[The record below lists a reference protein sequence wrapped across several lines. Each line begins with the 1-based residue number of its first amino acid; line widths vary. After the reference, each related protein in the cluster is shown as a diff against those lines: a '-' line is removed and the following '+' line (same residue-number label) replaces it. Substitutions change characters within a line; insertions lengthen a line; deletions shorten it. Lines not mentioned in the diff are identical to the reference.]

1 MTMEGVIFLDI
12 DGVLNSNFRN
22 ETHHKDI
29 SDGTLVEEEKIA
41 LLAVLVKRTNAGII
55 LHSGWRFW
63 FDEELKPIRPEAE
76 HLVRML
82 GKEGLN
88 IDGLTPDLTTE
99 EIRRTRKF
107 SMVKAD
113 EILLWL
119 KLHDDV
125 TKWVVLDDLDLHNDR
140 TGQHQVRTDPA
151 AGLTPEDIKRAE
163 EILKHSNTRR
173 SHMSSQNEAFVIEDY
188 GRKSTFASFLP
199 GIAGVKGIPSW
210 CYYVN
215 RGQCVSC
222 FGVENKDHA
231 IMEFF
236 PAHQSYQ
243 NVKRTGFRT
252 FLKKD
257 GAYFEAF
264 ADESEKHRM
273 FIYQNGLEIEEDNA
287 ANQIRTHVTYFTLP
301 EEKAGALVRKVVVE
315 NLSGKAAEV
324 EILDGM
330 PACIP
335 YGVSNDDLKT
345 MGSLVKAWMQVEHV
359 ETGVPFYRVRASIV
373 DTASVTEV
381 VGGNFSF
388 GILEDGTKLPA
399 IVDPDI
405 VFSYDT
411 ALTNAVNFEKE
422 GIEALQ
428 SMEQVTQN
436 QFPCSFYGT
445 KKTLAPSESLTIY
458 EMTGQV
464 ESYEVLQKFTAKKM
478 DGAYFE
484 AKLRRTRELVDDLC
498 GHIDTHTA
506 SPAFDAYCRYTYMD
520 NVLRGGYPILLGR
533 NKIFYVYSRKHGD
546 LEREYN
552 YFSMLPEFYSQ
563 GNGSYRD
570 VNQNRRCDNFF
581 TPYVG
586 TENIRTF
593 YNLIQLDG
601 YNPLSIEKVTYVLD
615 KEAGGRIFASLPTEQ
630 KEKFVETLQ
639 KPFTPGA
646 FFRLADG
653 MEEAEA
659 QSYFEQVMTEAVSQM
674 NGNFGEGYWSDHWTY
689 NLDLIE
695 SYLKIYPEKEKE
707 LLSEENYTWFLSQ
720 AAVNPRRKRYVKTE
734 NGIRQYHALNE
745 ESRRN
750 TPEKLVRGAYGK
762 GEIVRSTLLEKLL
775 TLCVTKFAAL
785 DAYGM
790 GVEMEGGKPGWYDAL
805 NGLPGL
811 LGSSMAETYEL
822 GRMLHYVISVL
833 EKYPGTCEMLEE
845 TADFMDN
852 MAAVVTEEKP
862 VLLREKE
869 VAGYWNRVNDIK
881 EAYWGKVYDGV
892 SGRKAAKDS
901 GELIQ
906 TLALLLEIVKTGI
919 DKACAMEGTG
929 ICPTY
934 FSFEVTDYTEDEEGI
949 CPKHFAIKQVP
960 LFLEGPVRFLKL
972 DKSVEEKKKLYDA
985 VKNSDLYD
993 TKLSMYKVNA
1003 SLKDA
1008 SYEIGRA
1015 KAFTPGWLENESIWL
1030 HMEYKYLLE
1039 ILKSGMYREFA
1050 DDFHKAAV
1058 PFLDPEVYGRSIYEN
1073 SSFIASSKNPNAH
1086 YHGKGFVARLSG
1098 STVEFIHM
1106 WSLMMF
1112 GLQPFVVRDGKLTLT
1127 FAPALPAYLIGEGR
1141 QVEAVFLGK
1150 IPVCY
1155 HLAEQKDYLPG
1166 GYEVKEIALTRGD
1179 GAQTKVEGGVLPEEW
1194 AKAVRDG
1201 EVSRIDVTV
1210 S

>member
-1 MTMEGVIFLDI
+1 M
-12 DGVLNSNFRN
+12 N
-22 ETHHKDI
+22 
-29 SDGTLVEEEKIA
+29 
-41 LLAVLVKRTNAGII
+41 
-55 LHSGWRFW
+55 
-63 FDEELKPIRPEAE
+63 
-76 HLVRML
+76 
-82 GKEGLN
+82 
-88 IDGLTPDLTTE
+88 
-99 EIRRTRKF
+99 
-107 SMVKAD
+107 
-113 EILLWL
+113 
-119 KLHDDV
+119 
-125 TKWVVLDDLDLHNDR
+125 
-140 TGQHQVRTDPA
+140 
-151 AGLTPEDIKRAE
+151 
-163 EILKHSNTRR
+163 
-173 SHMSSQNEAFVIEDY
+173 SQNEAFIIEDY

-257 GAYFEAF
+257 GVYFEAF

-273 FIYQNGLEIEEDNA
+273 MIHQNGLEIEETNA
-287 ANQIRTHVTYFTLP
+287 AHQIRTHVTYFTLP
-301 EEKAGALVRKVVVE
+301 EEKTGALVRKVTVE
-315 NLSGKAAEV
+315 NLSDKAAEV
-324 EILDGM
+324 EMLDGM

-359 ETGVPFYRVRASIV
+359 ETEVPFYRVRASIV

-388 GILEDGTKLPA
+388 GALEDGTRLPA

-405 VFSYDT
+405 VFAYDT
-411 ALTNAVNFEKE
+411 TLTKAVNFEKE

-428 SMEQVTQN
+428 NMEQVTQN
-436 QFPCSFYGT
+436 QFPCSFYGM
-445 KKTLAPSESLTIY
+445 KKTLASSEALTVY
-458 EMTGQV
+458 EVIGQV
-464 ESYEVLQKFTAKKM
+464 ESYETLRKFTAKKM
-478 DGAYFE
+478 DGAFFE
-484 AKLRRTRELVDDLC
+484 AKLSRTKELVDDLC
-498 GHIDTHTA
+498 SHIDTHTA
-506 SPAFDAYCRYTYMD
+506 SPEFDAYCRYTYMD
-520 NVLRGGYPILLGR
+520 NVLRGGYPILLG
-533 NKIFYVYSRKHGD
+533 KDKVFYVYSRKHGD

-601 YNPLSIEKVTYVLD
+601 YNPLSIEKVTYVLE
-615 KEAGGRIFASLPTEQ
+615 KEAGERIFASLPAGR
-630 KEKFVETLQ
+630 KETFIDALQ

-646 FFRLADG
+646 FFRLADD

-674 NGNFGEGYWSDHWTY
+674 NGSFGEGYWSDHWTY

-695 SYLKIYPEKEKE
+695 SYLQIYPEKEKE

-720 AAVNPRRKRYVKTE
+720 AAVNPRRKRYVKTAE
-734 NGIRQYHALNE
+734 GIRQYHALKE

-750 TPEKLVRGAYGK
+750 TPEKLVRAAYGR
-762 GEIVRSTLLEKLL
+762 GDVVRSTLLEKLL

-811 LGSSMAETYEL
+811 FGSSMAETYEL
-822 GRMLHYVISVL
+822 GRMLRYVLSVL
-833 EKYPGTCEMLEE
+833 EKYPGTCSMLRE
-845 TADFMDN
+845 TADFMEQIAG
-852 MAAVVTEEKP
+852 AAAAEKS

-869 VAGYWNRVNDIK
+869 AAGYWNRVNDIK
-881 EAYWGKVYDGV
+881 EDYWKKVYDGI
-892 SGRKAAKDS
+892 S
-901 GELIQ
+901 GEKVDKESEELVR
-906 TLALLLEIVKTGI
+906 TLTLFLEIVRAGI
-919 DKACAMEGTG
+919 DKACAMEDG

-934 FSFEVTDYTEDEEGI
+934 FSFEVTDYTEDENGI
-949 CPKHFAIKQVP
+949 LPKHFAVKQIP

-972 DKSVEEKKKLYDA
+972 DKTMEEKRNLYAA

-993 TKLSMYKVNA
+993 KKLSMYKVNA

-1039 ILKSGMYREFA
+1039 LLKSGMYREFA
-1050 DDFHKAAV
+1050 DDFGKAAV

-1073 SSFIASSKNPNAH
+1073 SSFIASSKNPNER

-1112 GLQPFVVRDGKLTLT
+1112 GLHPFAMQDGKLTLT
-1127 FAPALPAYLIGEGR
+1127 FAPTLPSYLIGEDR
-1141 QVEAVFLGK
+1141 QIEAVFLGK
-1150 IPVCY
+1150 IPVRY
-1155 HLAEQKDYLPG
+1155 HLAEQKEYLPG
-1166 GYEVKEIALTRGD
+1166 GYEVTKIVLTCGD
-1179 GAQTKVEGGVLPEEW
+1179 GAQKNVNGGVLDEEW

-1201 EVSRIDVTV
+1201 EIAGIDV
-1210 S
+1210 SIS

>member
-1 MTMEGVIFLDI
+1 M
-12 DGVLNSNFRN
+12 N
-22 ETHHKDI
+22 
-29 SDGTLVEEEKIA
+29 
-41 LLAVLVKRTNAGII
+41 
-55 LHSGWRFW
+55 
-63 FDEELKPIRPEAE
+63 
-76 HLVRML
+76 
-82 GKEGLN
+82 
-88 IDGLTPDLTTE
+88 
-99 EIRRTRKF
+99 
-107 SMVKAD
+107 
-113 EILLWL
+113 
-119 KLHDDV
+119 
-125 TKWVVLDDLDLHNDR
+125 
-140 TGQHQVRTDPA
+140 
-151 AGLTPEDIKRAE
+151 
-163 EILKHSNTRR
+163 
-173 SHMSSQNEAFVIEDY
+173 SQNEAFIIEDY

-257 GAYFEAF
+257 GVYFEAF

-273 FIYQNGLEIEEDNA
+273 MIHQNGLEIEETNA
-287 ANQIRTHVTYFTLP
+287 AHQIRTHVTYFTLP
-301 EEKAGALVRKVVVE
+301 EEKTGALVRKVTVE
-315 NLSGKAAEV
+315 NLSDKAAEV
-324 EILDGM
+324 EMLDGM

-388 GILEDGTKLPA
+388 GALEDGTRLPA

-405 VFSYDT
+405 VFAYDT
-411 ALTNAVNFEKE
+411 TLTKAVNFEKE

-428 SMEQVTQN
+428 NMEQVTQN
-436 QFPCSFYGT
+436 QFPCSFYGM
-445 KKTLAPSESLTIY
+445 KKTLASSEALTVY
-458 EMTGQV
+458 EVIGQV
-464 ESYEVLQKFTAKKM
+464 ESYETLRKFTAKKM
-478 DGAYFE
+478 DGAFFE
-484 AKLRRTRELVDDLC
+484 VKLSRTKELVDDLC
-498 GHIDTHTA
+498 SHIDTHTA
-506 SPAFDAYCRYTYMD
+506 SPEFDAYCRYTYMD
-520 NVLRGGYPILLGR
+520 NVLRGGYPILLG
-533 NKIFYVYSRKHGD
+533 KDKVFYVYSRKHGD

-601 YNPLSIEKVTYVLD
+601 YNPLSIEKVTYVLE
-615 KEAGGRIFASLPTEQ
+615 KEAGERIFASLPAGR
-630 KEKFVETLQ
+630 KEAFIDALQ

-646 FFRLADG
+646 FFRLADD
-653 MEEAEA
+653 MAEAEA

-674 NGNFGEGYWSDHWTY
+674 NGSFGEGYWSDHWTY

-695 SYLKIYPEKEKE
+695 SYLQIYPEKEKE

-720 AAVNPRRKRYVKTE
+720 AAVNPRRKRYVKTAE
-734 NGIRQYHALNE
+734 GIRQYHALKE

-750 TPEKLVRGAYGK
+750 TPEKLVRAAYGR
-762 GEIVRSTLLEKLL
+762 GDVVRSTLLEKLL

-811 LGSSMAETYEL
+811 FGSSMAETYEL
-822 GRMLHYVISVL
+822 GRMLRYVLSVL
-833 EKYPGTCEMLEE
+833 KKYPGTCSMLRE
-845 TADFMDN
+845 TADFMEQIAG
-852 MAAVVTEEKP
+852 AAAAEKS

-869 VAGYWNRVNDIK
+869 AAGYWNRVNDIK
-881 EAYWGKVYDGV
+881 EDYWKKVYDGI
-892 SGRKAAKDS
+892 S
-901 GELIQ
+901 GEKVEKKSEELVR
-906 TLALLLEIVKTGI
+906 TLTLFLEIVRAGI
-919 DKACAMEGTG
+919 DKACAMEDG

-934 FSFEVTDYTEDEEGI
+934 FSFEVTDYTEDENGI
-949 CPKHFAIKQVP
+949 LPKHFAVKQIP

-972 DKSVEEKKKLYDA
+972 DKTMEEKRNLYAA

-993 TKLSMYKVNA
+993 EKLSMYKVNA

-1039 ILKSGMYREFA
+1039 LLKSGMYREFA
-1050 DDFHKAAV
+1050 DDFGKAAV

-1073 SSFIASSKNPNAH
+1073 SSFIASSKNPNER

-1112 GLQPFVVRDGKLTLT
+1112 GLHPFAMQDGKLTLT
-1127 FAPALPAYLIGEGR
+1127 FAPTLPSYLIGEDR
-1141 QVEAVFLGK
+1141 QIEAVFLGK
-1150 IPVCY
+1150 IPVRY
-1155 HLAEQKDYLPG
+1155 HLAEQKEYLPG
-1166 GYEVKEIALTRGD
+1166 GYEVTKIVLTCGD
-1179 GAQTKVEGGVLPEEW
+1179 GAQKNVNGGVLDEEW

-1201 EVSRIDVTV
+1201 EIAGIDV
-1210 S
+1210 SIS

>member
-1 MTMEGVIFLDI
+1 MEGVIFLDI

>member
-1 MTMEGVIFLDI
+1 
-12 DGVLNSNFRN
+12 
-22 ETHHKDI
+22 
-29 SDGTLVEEEKIA
+29 
-41 LLAVLVKRTNAGII
+41 
-55 LHSGWRFW
+55 
-63 FDEELKPIRPEAE
+63 
-76 HLVRML
+76 
-82 GKEGLN
+82 
-88 IDGLTPDLTTE
+88 
-99 EIRRTRKF
+99 
-107 SMVKAD
+107 
-113 EILLWL
+113 
-119 KLHDDV
+119 
-125 TKWVVLDDLDLHNDR
+125 
-140 TGQHQVRTDPA
+140 
-151 AGLTPEDIKRAE
+151 
-163 EILKHSNTRR
+163 
-173 SHMSSQNEAFVIEDY
+173 MSSQNEAFIIEDY
-188 GRKSTFASFLP
+188 GKKSTFASFLP
-199 GIAGVKGIPSW
+199 GIAGIKGIPSW

-231 IMEFF
+231 IMEFY

-264 ADESEKHRM
+264 ADENEKHRM
-273 FIYQNGLEIEEDNA
+273 MIYQNGLEIEETNA
-287 ANQIRTHVTYFTLP
+287 AHQIRTHVTYFTLP
-301 EEKAGALVRKVVVE
+301 EEKAGALVRKVTVE
-315 NLSGKAAEV
+315 NLADKAAEV
-324 EILDGM
+324 EMLDGM

-359 ETGVPFYRVRASIV
+359 ETRVPFYRVRASIV

-381 VGGNFSF
+381 IGGNFSF
-388 GILEDGTKLPA
+388 GVLEDGTRLPA

-405 VFSYDT
+405 VFAYDT
-411 ALTNAVNFEKE
+411 TMTNAVNFAKE

-428 SMEQVTQN
+428 NMKQVTQN

-445 KKTLAPSESLTIY
+445 KKTLAPAESLTIY
-458 EMTGQV
+458 EVIGQV
-464 ESYEVLQKFTAKKM
+464 ESYGALQKFAEKKM
-478 DGAYFE
+478 DGAFFA

-498 GHIDTHTA
+498 SHIDTHTA

-520 NVLRGGYPILLGR
+520 NVLRGGYPILLGKD
-533 NKIFYVYSRKHGD
+533 KIFYVYSRKHGD

-601 YNPLSIEKVTYVLD
+601 YNPLSIEKVTYVLE
-615 KEAGGRIFASLPTEQ
+615 KEAGERIFASLPAAQ
-630 KEKFVETLQ
+630 KEKYIEALQ

-646 FFRLADG
+646 FFRLIDG

-695 SYLKIYPEKEKE
+695 SCLKIYPEKEKE
-707 LLSEENYTWFLSQ
+707 LLLEENYTWFLSQ
-720 AAVNPRRKRYVKTE
+720 AAVNPRKKRYVKTA

-750 TPEKLVRGAYGK
+750 TPEKLVRSAYGK
-762 GEIVRSTLLEKLL
+762 GEVVRSTLLEKLL

-822 GRMLHYVISVL
+822 GRMLEYVLSVFR
-833 EKYPGTCEMLEE
+833 KYPGSCAVLKE
-845 TADFMDN
+845 TADFMEQT
-852 MAAVVTEEKP
+852 AAAAEEEKS
-862 VLLREKE
+862 VLLQEKE

-881 EAYWGKVYDGV
+881 EAYWENVYDGV
-892 SGRKAAKDS
+892 SGEKVVKES
-901 GELIQ
+901 GELIR
-906 TLALLLEIVKTGI
+906 TLELFLEIVNAGI
-919 DKACAMEGTG
+919 DKACAMGDG

-934 FSFEVTDYTEDEEGI
+934 FSYDVTDYEEDEEGI
-949 CPKHFAIKQVP
+949 WPKHFAVKPIP

-972 DKSVEEKKKLYDA
+972 DKPMEEKKKLYEA
-985 VKNSDLYD
+985 VKRSDLYD
-993 TKLSMYKVNA
+993 KKLSMYKVNA

-1039 ILKSGMYREFA
+1039 ILKSGMYREFI
-1050 DDFHKAAV
+1050 DDFHIAAV

-1073 SSFIASSKNPNAH
+1073 SSFIASSKNPNEQ

-1106 WSLMMF
+1106 WSFMMF
-1112 GLQPFVVRDGKLTLT
+1112 GLRPFAVQDGKLTLT
-1127 FAPALPAYLIGEGR
+1127 FAPVLPAYLIGEDR

-1150 IPVCY
+1150 IPVRY
-1155 HLAEQKDYLPG
+1155 HLAERKDYLPG
-1166 GYEVKEIALTRGD
+1166 DYEVTEIVLTGGD
-1179 GAQTKVEGGVLPEEW
+1179 GAQKKVTGGVLEEEW

-1201 EVSRIDVTV
+1201 ETAGIDVV
-1210 S
+1210 IS